1 MVQTLHRKAP
11 QSARLAI
18 VPGTYKLKK
27 IENHYFIKGFPETL
41 KKACPDSRSWDT
53 FFTLSSEKA
62 EELRVVTAVLG
73 DMKSLLQKA
82 FTVGKIIKIQ
92 SVELKKKKCQKIEF
106 LHFQHPK
113 ISSSFTVSEDRSSD
127 ILWWLSFNYH
137 QRLTFGGDRGSQH
150 IRALQLRDRL
160 QRFKTRRHL
169 AMSTAF

>member
-27 IENHYFIKGFPETL
+27 IENHYFLKGFPETV
-41 KKACPDSRSWDT
+41 KKACPASRSWDT

-82 FTVGKIIKIQ
+82 FNVEKIIKIQ
-92 SVELKKKKCQKIEF
+92 SVELKKKKVKKLNSSIFSIQKY
-106 LHFQHPK
+106 LAVLQSQK
-113 ISSSFTVSEDRSSD
+113 TGAV
-127 ILWWLSFNYH
+127 
-137 QRLTFGGDRGSQH
+137 TFCGG
-150 IRALQLRDRL
+150 
-160 QRFKTRRHL
+160 
-169 AMSTAF
+169 

>member
-92 SVELKKKKCQKIEF
+92 SVELKKKKNVKKLNSSIFSIQKY
-106 LHFQHPK
+106 LAVLQSQK
-113 ISSSFTVSEDRSSD
+113 TGAV
-127 ILWWLSFNYH
+127 
-137 QRLTFGGDRGSQH
+137 TFCGG
-150 IRALQLRDRL
+150 
-160 QRFKTRRHL
+160 
-169 AMSTAF
+169 